1 METGAISNT
10 VRMPLQPALPMAE
23 ESQRPEAAPPRAT
36 PPEPKSAK
44 SNAKSEKKT
53 SQSDPAV
60 TERVVE
66 ALQKYLNSMNVNL
79 QFKVD
84 KGTGTVVVTVVNVD
98 TGEVIRQIPPEQM
111 LDAIAKLDELVGTLL
126 DTRT

>member
-1 METGAISNT
+1 MT
-10 VRMPLQPALPMAE
+10 PLQPALPMAA
-23 ESQRPEAAPPRAT
+23 ESQRPEAAPPRAA
-36 PPEPKSAK
+36 PPEPKS
-44 SNAKSEKKT
+44 AKSEKKT

-79 QFKVD
+79 KFKVH
-84 KGTGTVVVTVVNVD
+84 KATGAVVVSVVNVD
-98 TGEVIRQIPPEQM
+98 TGAVIRQIPPEQM

-126 DTRT
+126 DTKT

>member
-1 METGAISNT
+1 METGAISNSVMT
-10 VRMPLQPALPMAE
+10 PLQPALPMAA
-23 ESQRPEAAPPRAT
+23 ESQRPEAAPPRAA
-36 PPEPKSAK
+36 PPEPKS
-44 SNAKSEKKT
+44 AKSEKKT

-79 QFKVD
+79 QFKVH
-84 KGTGTVVVTVVNVD
+84 KGTRTVVVSVVNAD